1 MKPGEIHPEVHR
13 CISYGNYA
21 SINEVENGGERETYV
36 LKHHFVWVILR
47 FAMFSLLQIPVFQ
60 LVKATMEAII
70 EAWELHPSFFCEVR
84 FIEECFLP
92 GTHVV
97 VADVTRCRGDGASFN
112 GLINLAKLSQPN

>member
-1 MKPGEIHPEVHR
+1 MRLKMEVK
-13 CISYGNYA
+13 
-21 SINEVENGGERETYV
+21 E
-36 LKHHFVWVILR
+36 KHMFLSTILCGSFLR
-47 FAMFSLLQIPVFQ
+47 FAMFSLLQIPVFR
-60 LVKATMEAII
+60 LVKTTMEAII

-112 GLINLAKLSQPN
+112 GLINLAKL